1 MYHFHCSGGKLTPK
15 RQYACEED
23 IEDQAQLT
31 NFQSSTQET
40 DTLQPPSTSVTD
52 SDGQQSALHSA
63 GLSTSSVDSGMGRNS
78 SHNSS
83 SKLSH
88 SGNESAVVPN
98 EQLLQIEQ
106 SLSESKGLLGQ
117 VVKMMEELADRVG
130 SLEQQIQMQSVNSHC
145 QSGSSTAFSESS
157 NNQTSSSIE
166 PVETVMESVPSNLG
180 NLPDMQSTTN
190 SKSQVPPMVTPEQ
203 QRKRHYSDS
212 KMTRHR
218 RSEIK
223 NKLGTVVPKSH
234 SVIDVSV

>member
-52 SDGQQSALHSA
+52 SDGRQSALQSA
-63 GLSTSSVDSGMGRNS
+63 GPSTSSVDSGINS

-83 SKLSH
+83 SKLLQQD
-88 SGNESAVVPN
+88 NESAVVPN
-98 EQLLQIEQ
+98 EQLLQIE
-106 SLSESKGLLGQ
+106 GLLGQ

-130 SLEQQIQMQSVNSHC
+130 SLELQMQSINSHS
-145 QSGSSTAFSESS
+145 QSGSSTESS
-157 NNQTSSSIE
+157 NDQTSSSIE

-180 NLPDMQSTTN
+180 NFSDMQST
-190 SKSQVPPMVTPEQ
+190 KSLFASMGTPEE

>member
-52 SDGQQSALHSA
+52 SDGRQSALQSA
-63 GLSTSSVDSGMGRNS
+63 GPSTSSVDSGINS

-83 SKLSH
+83 SKLLQQD
-88 SGNESAVVPN
+88 NESAVVPN
-98 EQLLQIEQ
+98 EQLLQIE
-106 SLSESKGLLGQ
+106 GLLGQ

-130 SLEQQIQMQSVNSHC
+130 SLELQMQSINSHS
-145 QSGSSTAFSESS
+145 QSGSSTESS
-157 NNQTSSSIE
+157 NDQTSSSIE

-180 NLPDMQSTTN
+180 NFSDMQSTTN
-190 SKSQVPPMVTPEQ
+190 SKSQFASMSTPEQ

>member
-1 MYHFHCSGGKLTPK
+1 M
-15 RQYACEED
+15 
-23 IEDQAQLT
+23 
-31 NFQSSTQET
+31 
-40 DTLQPPSTSVTD
+40 
-52 SDGQQSALHSA
+52 
-63 GLSTSSVDSGMGRNS
+63 NS

-83 SKLSH
+83 SKLLQQD
-88 SGNESAVVPN
+88 NESAVVPN

-130 SLEQQIQMQSVNSHC
+130 SLELQMQSINSHS
-145 QSGSSTAFSESS
+145 QSGSSTESS
-157 NNQTSSSIE
+157 NDQTSSSIE

-180 NLPDMQSTTN
+180 NFSDMQSTTN
-190 SKSQVPPMVTPEQ
+190 SKSQFASMGPSEQ
-203 QRKRHYSDS
+203 QIKRHYSDS

-223 NKLGTVVPKSH
+223 NKLGTIVPKSH

>member
-1 MYHFHCSGGKLTPK
+1 MYSSTFHLHCSGGHGKLSPK

-23 IEDQAQLT
+23 VEDQAQLT

-40 DTLQPPSTSVTD
+40 NILQPPSTSVTD
-52 SDGQQSALHSA
+52 SDGHQSALHSA
-63 GLSTSSVDSGMGRNS
+63 GPSTSSVDSGMNS

-83 SKLSH
+83 SKLLQQDS
-88 SGNESAVVPN
+88 ESAVVPN

-130 SLEQQIQMQSVNSHC
+130 SLELQIQSINSHS
-145 QSGSSTAFSESS
+145 QSGLSTESS

-180 NLPDMQSTTN
+180 NFSDMQSTTN
-190 SKSQVPPMVTPEQ
+190 SKSQFASMGTPEQ

-234 SVIDVSV
+234 SVIEVSV

>member
-1 MYHFHCSGGKLTPK
+1 
-15 RQYACEED
+15 
-23 IEDQAQLT
+23 
-31 NFQSSTQET
+31 
-40 DTLQPPSTSVTD
+40 
-52 SDGQQSALHSA
+52 
-63 GLSTSSVDSGMGRNS
+63 MGRNS

-83 SKLSH
+83 SKLLQQD
-88 SGNESAVVPN
+88 NESAVVPN

-130 SLEQQIQMQSVNSHC
+130 SLELQIQMQSVNSHS
-145 QSGSSTAFSESS
+145 QSGSSTESS

-166 PVETVMESVPSNLG
+166 PVETVMELVPSNLG

-190 SKSQVPPMVTPEQ
+190 SKSQFPSIGTPEQ

-234 SVIDVSV
+234 SVIDVSVLYYAQAEK